1 MGENRTHRIPHR
13 AHCRGTGHTRLAAVI
28 TTHHA

>member
-1 MGENRTHRIPHR
+1 MGENRTRSIPHWTY
-13 AHCRGTGHTRLAAVI
+13 HRGTGHTRLASLI